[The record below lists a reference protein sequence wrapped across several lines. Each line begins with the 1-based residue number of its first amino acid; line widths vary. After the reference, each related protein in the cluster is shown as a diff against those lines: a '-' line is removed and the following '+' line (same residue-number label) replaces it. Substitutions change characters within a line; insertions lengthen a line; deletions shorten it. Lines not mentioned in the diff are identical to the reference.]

1 MDSATLFASLLWG
14 SIGLG
19 FAIYGRKQGVSV
31 YWIGGLAL
39 ILISYFISSAG
50 FMSLAAIGILAA
62 MFALKNRFD

>member
-1 MDSATLFASLLWG
+1 M
-14 SIGLG
+14 G